1 MRIEVYQRR
10 IGPPGAPT
18 LATPTAGQAERQVG
32 ALAAEAASDL
42 AHGLGALALGRS
54 QAEEEAARAWTAQR
68 LAEARL
74 EWQRREAQ
82 AREQA
87 PAGLQGY
94 AQRLASEFDAWRQE
108 VEQAAPTPGARR
120 LLSERLGLLRA
131 SVLADAEE
139 AERSARI
146 DATVAQMQQSLD
158 TLGAAVAAK
167 PLSLPAALADM
178 DAVLNAGALPE
189 PLREKLR
196 RAGAEELTRAA
207 MLAQIQAD
215 PAGALQLLAEPG
227 LALEPTQR
235 ARLMATARA
244 EVEQRARAAQAEAR
258 QRAREAQYEAQIE
271 LAERLKQHEAQLKAG
286 IVPRDLIEA
295 VEFRR
300 AYGDRWERR
309 YQAYRAQVQQ
319 VRELGRFGELP
330 LPEQRAAYAAA
341 VRRAEETGEGAAL
354 LPAMQRIL
362 AARLEEVTRDPAG
375 VVLGRL
381 GQRVLEGPAAA
392 AIRTAWDAQGA
403 ELGLPEHARRAV
415 PEAVVRDVAARWEGA
430 TDARGLV
437 EAVTPLF
444 AGLHGH
450 PAEIALARQLD
461 RAGVP
466 REVVYVA
473 RAAERGDWR
482 DAELL
487 AEVLRSKP
495 SKLDRDAERDLADEL
510 AAQADRD
517 EGELAARAK
526 AQAAGPG
533 ALVELARQRDLQA
546 SVARYL
552 IAAGT
557 RTREAVRRA
566 REIVRGR
573 GPALYAEGL
582 AAIERLPEGLDPDA
596 VEAALDRRREELRQ
610 SMTLEGAAQ
619 LGFLELAP
627 AQSAA
632 RAVQERNWRATWNA
646 VMDNARWQDG
656 PDGEL
661 WLTIQMPDGRRVR
674 IDDPRFRAN
683 PLLLIDPTGA
693 STPRT
698 IPQGAP

>member
-1 MRIEVYQRR
+1 MRIELYQRR
-10 IGPPGAPT
+10 VGPPGVPT

-32 ALAAEAASDL
+32 AMVADAASDL
-42 AHGLGALALGRS
+42 AHGLSTLALGRS
-54 QAEEEAARAWTAQR
+54 QVEEEEARAWTAQR

-87 PAGLQGY
+87 PAGLQGH
-94 AQRLASEFDAWRQE
+94 AQRLAAEFDAWRQE
-108 VEQAAPTPGARR
+108 VEREAPTPGARR

-131 SVLADAEE
+131 SLLTDAEE
-139 AERSARI
+139 AERSARV
-146 DATVAQMQQSLD
+146 DATVAQMQRSLQ

-167 PLSLPAALADM
+167 PLALPAALADM
-178 DAVLNAGALPE
+178 NAVLDAGALPE
-189 PLREKLR
+189 PLKEKLR

-207 MLAQIQAD
+207 MLAQIEAD

-227 LALEPTQR
+227 LALDPTQR
-235 ARLMATARA
+235 ARLIAAARA
-244 EVEQRARAAQAEAR
+244 EVERRARAAQAEAR
-258 QRAREAQYEAQIE
+258 ERAREAQYEAQID
-271 LAERLKQHEAQLKAG
+271 LAERLEQHQAQLAVG
-286 IVPRDLIEA
+286 IVPREPIAAD
-295 VEFRR
+295 EFQR
-300 AYGDRWERR
+300 AYGQRWERR
-309 YQAYRAQVQQ
+309 YQSYRNQVEQ
-319 VRELGRFGELP
+319 VRALGRFGELP

-354 LPAMQRIL
+354 LPAMQRIM
-362 AARLEEVTRDPAG
+362 AARLQEVTRDPAG
-375 VVLGRL
+375 VVMGRL
-381 GQRVLEGPAAA
+381 GQRVLEGPASA
-392 AIRTAWDAQGA
+392 AIRTAWEAQGA

-415 PEAVVRDVAARWEGA
+415 PEAVVKDVAARWEGA

-444 AGLHGH
+444 AGLAGH
-450 PAEIALARQLD
+450 PAEAALARQLD

-466 REVVYVA
+466 REVLYVA
-473 RAAERGDWR
+473 RAAERGDMR

-495 SKLDRDAERDLADEL
+495 AKLDRDAERDLAHEL
-510 AAQADRD
+510 DAQADRD
-517 EGELAARAK
+517 EGERAARAK

-546 SVARYL
+546 AVARYL

-582 AAIERLPEGLDPDA
+582 AAIERLPEGLDPDV
-596 VEAALDRRREELRQ
+596 VEDALDRRREELRQ
-610 SMTLEGAAQ
+610 SMTLEEVAK
-619 LGFLELAP
+619 LGFVELAQGQ
-627 AQSAA
+627 AE

-646 VMDNARWQDG
+646 VMDNARWQDQ

-674 IDDPRFRAN
+674 IDDPRFRAS
-683 PLLLIDPTGA
+683 PLLLIDPAGA
-693 STPRT
+693 RAPRV